1 MCTWFKVYTNC
12 KKLSRNQGYG
22 QGNSIL
28 QLIFWLFS
36 NTSCTAC
43 QMYCSTNQEL
53 NTVYILES
61 QHFCWH
67 CSTNEEN
74 KKSELVSSLSA
85 YRSKQ
90 SCEDEVIN
98 LALISVIGFCFVSDN
113 LIKSNLLILC
123 FFFFAWFNQPL
134 PLHLIRSFVNLQ
146 SFWKHSLLFKFSFG
160 LYFFVF
166 ILTFVLLK

>member
-1 MCTWFKVYTNC
+1 MYKFWKKYKVDNDCLKCVHGSKFIQCVRSWVGTKGMDKGTASCNWF
-12 KKLSRNQGYG
+12 SDF
-22 QGNSIL
+22 SI
-28 QLIFWLFS
+28 
-36 NTSCTAC
+36 TSCTAF
-43 QMYCSTNQEL
+43 QLYCSTNQEL

-74 KKSELVSSLSA
+74 KKSELVISLSA

-134 PLHLIRSFVNLQ
+134 PLHLIRSFVNL
-146 SFWKHSLLFKFSFG
+146 
-160 LYFFVF
+160 FFDF
-166 ILTFVLLK
+166 HDS